1 MQKRLPSQGDSKRA
15 ASTSRSNEVTIWLS
29 RSQKTGP
36 QAHRIVRLRRKP
48 IKRDRLRGKHP
59 AESRSRR
66 SSGRRLPRSR
76 SGPSGTSGSTERGTL
91 TSTTARSTAM
101 RTGAFQRLTA
111 RATTSTG
118 RRCCC
123 RPCGTGTVRHT
134 TAATTR
140 RSCNAIGTRE
150 NISANSPR
158 WRRRTITPKSST
170 WSNRSD
176 IPLPPC
182 RRSAEAST
190 RAARR
195 SRRASCATRT
205 RQSVSVRR
213 CAGRRRTSVQTP
225 PASSRRSWRPRR
237 KWTRNT
243 VTRRRR
249 QASPRTPTK

>member
-48 IKRDRLRGKHP
+48 IKRDRLREKRP

-66 SSGRRLPRSR
+66 SSGRRPPRSR

-91 TSTTARSTAM
+91 TSTTGRSTAM

-123 RPCGTGTVRHT
+123 RPCGTGTARRT
-134 TAATTR
+134 TARTTR
-140 RSCNAIGTRE
+140 KSCSTIGTRG

-158 WRRRTITPKSST
+158 WRRRTTTPKSST
-170 WSNRSD
+170 WSSRSAT
-176 IPLPPC
+176 PLPPC
-182 RRSAEAST
+182 RRSAEASI

-213 CAGRRRTSVQTP
+213 CAGRRRTSAPTP

-243 VTRRRR
+243 ATRRRKR
-249 QASPRTPTK
+249 ASPRTPMR